1 MARYRED
8 ENFGLVVRRIVLGG
22 LIVLCLLLVA
32 VWRIDNPRIER
43 LRAQVVEA
51 IVPRLEWALVP
62 LTVMTRMAGDFQS
75 YSRLYEQN
83 QQLRRE
89 LQQMR
94 SWREAA
100 IQLEQ
105 ENARLLELNNVRLD
119 PELTFVTGTVLADSG
134 TTFRRSVL
142 LNLGSQDDVRDGLA
156 AMDGIGLVG
165 RIAGVGE
172 STSRVLLLSDSASL
186 VPVTVQPSGQRA
198 LLVGDN
204 SVAPLL
210 EFVENPDQVR
220 PGDRVV
226 SSGDD
231 GLFAS
236 GLLVGQVALDRDGR
250 FRVRL
255 AADYG
260 RLEYLRVLRA
270 QPRAPVAPPIPVGEA
285 GAARPD
291 GEAAPADTT
300 ADADAVPEVAPGD

>member
-1 MARYRED
+1 VARYRED

-22 LIVLCLLLVA
+22 LVVLCLLLVA
-32 VWRIDNPRIER
+32 VWRIDNPRVER

-231 GLFAS
+231 GLFPS

-270 QPRAPVAPPIPVGEA
+270 QPRAPVAPPIPVVEA
-285 GAARPD
+285 DTARPD
-291 GEAAPADTT
+291 GEAAPWDT
-300 ADADAVPEVAPGD
+300 AAEAVPEGAPGD

>member
-231 GLFAS
+231 GLFPS

-270 QPRAPVAPPIPVGEA
+270 QPRAPVAPPIPVVEA
-285 GAARPD
+285 DTAQPD
-291 GEAAPADTT
+291 GEAAPADTG
-300 ADADAVPEVAPGD
+300 ADAVPEVAPGD

>member
-231 GLFAS
+231 GLFPS

-285 GAARPD
+285 GAAQPD

-300 ADADAVPEVAPGD
+300 ADADAVPEVPPGD

>member
-22 LIVLCLLLVA
+22 LVVLCLLLVA
-32 VWRIDNPRIER
+32 VWRIDNPRVER

-231 GLFAS
+231 GLFPS

-260 RLEYLRVLRA
+260 RLGYLRVLRA
-270 QPRAPVAPPIPVGEA
+270 PPRAPVAPPIPVLD
-285 GAARPD
+285 AATAQPD
-291 GEAAPADTT
+291 GEAAPGDT
-300 ADADAVPEVAPGD
+300 AAEAVPEGAPGD

>member
-22 LIVLCLLLVA
+22 LVVLCLLLVA
-32 VWRIDNPRIER
+32 VWRIDNPRVER

-231 GLFAS
+231 GLFPS

-270 QPRAPVAPPIPVGEA
+270 QPRAPVAPPIPVLD
-285 GAARPD
+285 AATAQPD
-291 GEAAPADTT
+291 GEAAPGDT
-300 ADADAVPEVAPGD
+300 ASEAAPEVAPGD